1 MATASQGSGARG
13 AARRPRLRAPERL
26 DRETSARLRGLDATS
41 VADGVRRGE
50 IDPAALVRACLAEI
64 NKEFTLR
71 AVLSRSPTRALR
83 RAKRAVGPLAGV
95 PLLVKDL
102 FDTAG
107 TPTTYGSRIYAK
119 HVPERS
125 ATAVERLEAA
135 GAIVIGKANLHEFA
149 WGLTGQNPHWGFV
162 QNPVR
167 PGKVAG
173 GSSAGNAA
181 ALAANLCALGLGSD
195 TGGSLR
201 VPAACC
207 EVVGYKPSHGKVP
220 IEGCHPLAPSFDT
233 AGPMAR
239 TVRDCAVAYE
249 ALSGEPVPEPEIAG
263 LTIGVLS
270 EVPHL
275 GRLEALGANLVEARL
290 PEPEGDITPLF
301 MHECALSHRE
311 TFPSHRDRYGPDLR
325 QKLDSAWEARA
336 MDVLLARE
344 ALASWRERAA
354 REPRVDLFVSPTLAI
369 EPPPIDVWEPDI
381 RVAISQNTRPYN
393 YLGWPAI
400 AIGGLQLAGRDDRT
414 VLAAALA
421 WEQAYGPPSGEVG
434 DGEEPAASG

>member
-1 MATASQGSGARG
+1 VRT
-13 AARRPRLRAPERL
+13 RPPEQL
-26 DRETSARLRGLDATS
+26 DRESSARLRALPATA
-41 VADGVRRGE
+41 VAAGVRRGE
-50 IDPAALVRACLAEI
+50 IDAAALVRACLAEL
-64 NKEFTLR
+64 NTEFTLR

-83 RAKRAVGPLAGV
+83 TAKRRPVGALAGV

-107 TPTTYGSRIYAK
+107 TPTTYGSKIYRN
-119 HVPERS
+119 HVPDRT

-135 GAIVIGKANLHEFA
+135 GAAVIGKANLHEFA

-167 PGKVAG
+167 PGRVAG

-207 EVVGYKPSHGKVP
+207 EVVGFKPTHGKVP
-220 IEGCHPLAPSFDT
+220 IDGCFPLAPTFDT
-233 AGPMAR
+233 VGPIAR

-249 ALSGEPVPEPEIAG
+249 VLSGETVPEPAVAG
-263 LTIGVLS
+263 LTIGVLA

-275 GRLEALGANLVEARL
+275 DRLEALGARLVDARL
-290 PEPEGDITPLF
+290 PEPEADITPLF
-301 MHECALSHRE
+301 LHECALSHRE
-311 TFPSHRDRYGPDLR
+311 TFPSRREEYGPDLR
-325 QKLDSAWEARA
+325 QKLDAAFDVRA
-336 MDVLLARE
+336 IDLVRARE
-344 ALASWRERAA
+344 ALHRWRAQA
-354 REPRVDLFVSPTLAI
+354 RHEPAVDLLVSPTLGI
-369 EPPPIDVWEPDI
+369 QPPPIDVWEPDV
-381 RVAISQNTRPYN
+381 RGPLSRNTRPYN

-400 AIGGLQLAGRDDRT
+400 AIGGLQIGGRDDLT

-421 WEQAYGPPSGEVG
+421 WEDAYGPPSLE
-434 DGEEPAASG
+434 AASGEPAVAEGS